1 MNEGSVGLFGGRVD
15 VQNLPRRAGFLAILS
30 LTLMGS
36 PALAKKE
43 REAGPPAA
51 QQPGNG
57 PSVSIVFTAVER
69 RLIADY
75 YADPQHAGPVSD
87 RRLPPG
93 IAKKVARGGALPP
106 GIAKRYLPDDLEGR
120 LRPMPQGVTRVVIGS
135 DVLLVEAA
143 TGLIYDVIK
152 SVVRGR

>member
-1 MNEGSVGLFGGRVD
+1 MTW
-15 VQNLPRRAGFLAILS
+15 RAGFLAILS
-30 LTLMGS
+30 LTLSGL

-43 REAGPPAA
+43 RETGAPGA

-57 PSVSIVFTAVER
+57 SSVSVVFTAVER

-75 YADPQHAGPVSD
+75 YADPQHAGPASD

-106 GIAKRYLPDDLEGR
+106 GIAKRYLPDDLERR
-120 LRPMPQGVTRVVIGS
+120 LRPTPPGVTRVVMGS
-135 DVLLVEAA
+135 DVLLVEVA

-152 SVVRGR
+152 SALHTR

>member
-1 MNEGSVGLFGGRVD
+1 ML
-15 VQNLPRRAGFLAILS
+15 NLPWRAVLLAILS
-30 LTLMGS
+30 LTLMGL

-43 REAGPPAA
+43 REIGPPGA
-51 QQPGNG
+51 QQPGSG
-57 PSVSIVFTAVER
+57 PAVSIVFTAVER

-75 YADPQHAGPVSD
+75 YADPRHAGPASD
-87 RRLPPG
+87 KRLPPG

-120 LRPMPQGVTRVVIGS
+120 LRPMPPGVTRVVMGS
-135 DVLLVEAA
+135 DVLLVEIS

-152 SVVRGR
+152 SALRTR

>member
-1 MNEGSVGLFGGRVD
+1 MNESSVGFFRGVD
-15 VQNLPRRAGFLAILS
+15 VLSLPWRAGFLAILS
-30 LTLMGS
+30 LTFGGL

-43 REAGPPAA
+43 REIGSPGA

-75 YADPQHAGPVSD
+75 YADPQHAGPASD

-106 GIAKRYLPDDLEGR
+106 GIAKRYLPDDLERR
-120 LRPMPQGVTRVVIGS
+120 LRPTPPGFTRVVMGS
-135 DVLLVEAA
+135 DVLLVEVA
-143 TGLIYDVIK
+143 TGLIHDVIK
-152 SVVRGR
+152 SALRSQ